1 MMQQLS
7 LISRSLQL
15 SYSTKDDIIENY
27 RLVQT
32 CLRAWNSICSSSSSA
47 PEPEQMIIIAERVAR
62 RPLQLYENANLKKL
76 SCQEKVA
83 AIDFELVFYVL
94 FKEKIAWHFWCI
106 ACLDSQSET
115 ARIACAHYF
124 TTYKSPPI
132 LTYFSD
138 SIFTIIFRV
147 MINQESFRDR
157 LHHPDIYIENSC
169 LTAFFPRFA
178 LPSLRQSFCCFVYEF
193 NQCIIHAVG
202 LSHLANVASCRLLPT
217 TEEKGPSHH
226 PKKKVLQ
233 VAFSN

>member
-1 MMQQLS
+1 MVQFFKGIILVWFQTMMQQLS
-7 LISRSLQL
+7 LISRDHFSFLTRL
-15 SYSTKDDIIENY
+15 KTIIENY

-32 CLRAWNSICSSSSSA
+32 CLRAWNSICSSSSA

-62 RPLQLYENANLKKL
+62 RPLQLYENANFKKKL
-76 SCQEKVA
+76 SCQEKVV

-94 FKEKIAWHFWCI
+94 SKEKIAWHFWCI

-124 TTYKSPPI
+124 TTYKSPLI

-138 SIFTIIFRV
+138 SIFTIFRV

-169 LTAFFPRFA
+169 LTAFFPRF
-178 LPSLRQSFCCFVYEF
+178 
-193 NQCIIHAVG
+193 
-202 LSHLANVASCRLLPT
+202 
-217 TEEKGPSHH
+217 
-226 PKKKVLQ
+226 
-233 VAFSN
+233 VAFFAAIFLLLCVRV